1 MTAPAPE
8 AEQIEHSELRKVI
21 KLAQRRTQMKF
32 GSWWF
37 LFMLSVFASHT
48 LEKVTFS
55 CHCETSSSS
64 SSSISF
70 DFSLEMKISLV
81 ETVVCVA
88 CESECTDDVHVVMM
102 SIVMQRREEVERLQ
116 SEKREMEEMLAFH
129 LQRVK
134 RKDQETKAERMEKG
148 MHA

>member
-1 MTAPAPE
+1 
-8 AEQIEHSELRKVI
+8 
-21 KLAQRRTQMKF
+21 
-32 GSWWF
+32 
-37 LFMLSVFASHT
+37 
-48 LEKVTFS
+48 
-55 CHCETSSSS
+55 
-64 SSSISF
+64 
-70 DFSLEMKISLV
+70 V

-88 CESECTDDVHVVMM
+88 CGAECTDDVHVVVVMV
-102 SIVMQRREEVERLQ
+102 IVMQRREEVERLQ

>member
-1 MTAPAPE
+1 
-8 AEQIEHSELRKVI
+8 
-21 KLAQRRTQMKF
+21 
-32 GSWWF
+32 
-37 LFMLSVFASHT
+37 
-48 LEKVTFS
+48 
-55 CHCETSSSS
+55 
-64 SSSISF
+64 
-70 DFSLEMKISLV
+70 MKISLV

-102 SIVMQRREEVERLQ
+102 MVMSIAMQRREEVERLQ

-148 MHA
+148 MHT